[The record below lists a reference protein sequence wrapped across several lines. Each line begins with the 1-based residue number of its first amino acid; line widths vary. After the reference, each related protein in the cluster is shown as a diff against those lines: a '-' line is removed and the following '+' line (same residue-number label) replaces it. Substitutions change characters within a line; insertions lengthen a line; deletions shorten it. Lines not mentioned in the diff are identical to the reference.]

1 MYYYGYVTVQFR
13 SLSASFSAFC
23 SVRCVSVLSFL
34 SREWLR
40 ALYTKKAP
48 VPRRVGEPCLSLD
61 LPVVH
66 ELHRVVSHVVEHQHH
81 HDPVKLVIH
90 QVPVGAGVQGVHS
103 ALGVDLLAVTEL
115 QHGVSLRLDHEHLH
129 GGVLQVLHQVRG
141 SAVYFLLSV
150 ALMCVWYCLF
160 FLFLLNKMI

>member
-1 MYYYGYVTVQFR
+1 MYYYGYVTVQFIG
-13 SLSASFSAFC
+13 LSASFSAFC

-66 ELHRVVSHVVEHQHH
+66 ELHRVVSHVVEHRHH
-81 HDPVKLVIH
+81 HDPVRLVIH
-90 QVPVGAGVQGVHS
+90 QVPVGAGLHGVHS
-103 ALGVDLLAVTEL
+103 AVGLDLLAVPEL
-115 QHGVSLRLDHEHLH
+115 QHGVSLRLDHEHPH

-160 FLFLLNKMI
+160 FLFLLNKTI